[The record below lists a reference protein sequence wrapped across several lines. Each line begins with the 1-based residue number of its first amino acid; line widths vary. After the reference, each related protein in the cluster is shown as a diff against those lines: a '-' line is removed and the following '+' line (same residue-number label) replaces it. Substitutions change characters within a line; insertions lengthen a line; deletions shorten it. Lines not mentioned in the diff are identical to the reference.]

1 MKAFSGGS
9 AGPGADPAVPPG
21 FPGILPLLL
30 LLFVPVFLDAQ
41 VNFSGELTPEVIF
54 NIPGEEG
61 YTSLLNPGNVLG
73 MEDLMFRNGINLKLN
88 ESGETGALDLWIRLG
103 QYPIAEMLVSTAFIA
118 SGFNQTA
125 ADYVADLAWTA
136 DPYLYIADILRA
148 SASWIP
154 TPDVRITLG
163 RQSYL
168 TGYGYGWNPVDLANP
183 PKDPRSPQAYLR
195 GVDGLTFRYSPA
207 AWFNA
212 SLYGLIPP
220 GGYSWGYQN
229 LLAGGELTFYT
240 PALEIKLSGLYGS
253 VEEGSDAFDL
263 YPHAAAAAFYLDV
276 AGVGVYGEGV
286 VHSRS
291 RRNTPDA
298 AGFSTTIQDGPV
310 PSGLFGLE
318 YYFPSGVLLAAEYFY
333 NGEGWNQAQRED
345 YASALNILGT
355 GTGIT
360 GEYYA
365 LYTPS
370 YFAQHYALLNLLVPW
385 YDGDASLNLNFIW
398 SPDSEVLFLTTTVL
412 FNLNYEGTLV
422 TELWYAG
429 QVSLEDSRKNE
440 AWLSPVSNSIRWNL
454 RYYF

>member
-1 MKAFSGGS
+1 MKVFSRES
-9 AGPGADPAVPPG
+9 VKPG
-21 FPGILPLLL
+21 FRYASTSPCPGVLPFLL
-30 LLFVPVFLDAQ
+30 LLFVPVLLAAQ
-41 VNFSGELTPEVIF
+41 VNFSGELTPEVVF
-54 NIPGEEG
+54 NIPGEDD
-61 YTSLLNPGNVLG
+61 YISLLNPGNALG
-73 MEDLMFRNGINLKLN
+73 FEDLMFRNGINLKLN

-103 QYPIAEMLVSTAFIA
+103 QYPIAEMLVGTAFIA
-118 SGFNQTA
+118 SGFNQVA
-125 ADYVADLAWTA
+125 ADYTADLAWSA
-136 DPYLYIADILRA
+136 EPYLYTADILRA
-148 SASWIP
+148 NASWIP
-154 TPDVRITLG
+154 APDVRITLG
-163 RQSYL
+163 RQSFL

-220 GGYSWGYQN
+220 AGYTRAYED
-229 LLAGGELTFYT
+229 LLTGGELTFYAA
-240 PALEIKLSGLYGS
+240 ALEIKLSGLYGS
-253 VEEGSDAFDL
+253 VEKESDPVDL
-263 YPHAAAAAFYLDV
+263 YPHAVAAAFYLDI

-286 VHSRS
+286 VRSRS
-291 RRNTPDA
+291 RRNIPDA
-298 AGFSTTIQDGPV
+298 ASFSTTIRKGPV

-318 YYFPSGVLLAAEYFY
+318 YYFPSGAFLAVEYFY

-345 YASALNILGT
+345 YASVLSIL

-385 YDGDASLNLNFIW
+385 YDVDASFNLNFIW
-398 SPDSEVLFLTTTVL
+398 SPDSEVLFFTSTVL
-412 FNLNYEGTLV
+412 VNLNYEGTLV
-422 TELWYAG
+422 TELWYTG
-429 QVSLEDSRKNE
+429 QVSLDDDRKNE
-440 AWLSPVSNSIRWNL
+440 ALLSPVKHSIRWNL